1 MGLRLFGKR
10 KGSRLSEKEKSD
22 ASSIALSIQE
32 EREKN
37 YSVDDVILAEEKA
50 EKYYKGKKALEKI
63 WDKIQVLFF
72 IARHPKV
79 WGLSVA
85 VPASVAVLYLVLPVD
100 AIPDMIAGLG
110 LLDDIFVITTAIGT
124 IVKAVSTYSG
134 EKLLEIRSLCP
145 ENILPAFDEMFRV
158 QMKDKNEKSVKET
171 AETENTVEKAVGNI
185 EKGLRGAKRFISSLS
200 SRLEEKAVVNPII
213 KSSKLYRAVNKAH
226 VYSEAVVMEG
236 EKIALRT
243 LEEYLNISLL
253 KKWIKSLISMIMF
266 ALSLLFFSM
275 QDSSVFFLILSALCM
290 LFSYT
295 FFIVSC
301 IKSVPRIFY
310 FINGYIKGGLEEA
323 VVAAVFKNAEDDR
336 GLKEALV
343 KCGVK
348 RVTKDRALIS
358 LLLKNFGKS
367 LLSFL
372 IKMLLII
379 VAFFALKKVVLF
391 SSGLHSSMELLFA
404 PLVEIFYICSGE

>member
-158 QMKDKNEKSVKET
+158 QMDDKNEKSVKET
-171 AETENTVEKAVGNI
+171 AETENTIEKAAGNI
-185 EKGLRGAKRFISSLS
+185 EMGLRGAKRVISSLS

-275 QDSSVFFLILSALCM
+275 QDSSAFFLILSALCM

-301 IKSVPRIFY
+301 IKSAPRIFY

-367 LLSFL
+367 LLSFF

-391 SSGLHSSMELLFA
+391 SSGLHSSMEILFA